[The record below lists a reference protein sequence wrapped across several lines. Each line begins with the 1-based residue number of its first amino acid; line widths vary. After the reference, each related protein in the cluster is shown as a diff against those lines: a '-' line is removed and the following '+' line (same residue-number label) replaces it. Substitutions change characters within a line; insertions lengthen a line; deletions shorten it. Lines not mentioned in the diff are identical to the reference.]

1 MGRYGAPRPV
11 RYVVG
16 GLVGASVFA
25 ATSVAMFSLAASAG
39 SSSDLLGGLTNTVS
53 NVTGGLVSTVGNTVN
68 NLAGPQGTVCQLL
81 CNVGSSGAA
90 QQPNNNPLGS
100 TLNCLSGASCSV
112 TDPVPPINRSTNG
125 STSTGGNTTVPPAQ
139 NPPPANSAP
148 VPRGAAAGDPPVLT
162 APEGVTAPGGGSL
175 VPPPPS
181 SINLPSATS
190 GINFGKA
197 PFLWPLF
204 LGLDVLGAGAVVLAL
219 RKTWSRPVAD

>member
-11 RYVVG
+11 RYVFG
-16 GLVGASVFA
+16 LLVGASVFA

-39 SSSDLLGGLTNTVS
+39 SSSDLLGGLTNSVS
-53 NVTGGLVSTVGNTVN
+53 TVTGGLVNTVGNTVN

-81 CNVGSSGAA
+81 CNVGSSGAP
-90 QQPNNNPLGS
+90 QQNTNPLGS

-112 TDPVPPINRSTNG
+112 TNPLPSTNRSTNG
-125 STSTGGNTTVPPAQ
+125 STSSGGNTAVPPAQ
-139 NPPPANSAP
+139 NPAPVGSAP
-148 VPRGAAAGDPPVLT
+148 ARGPVNSDPPVLT
-162 APEGVTAPGGGSL
+162 APQGVTNPGSL
-175 VPPPPS
+175 VPPPPT
-181 SINLPSATS
+181 SINLPTATS

>member
-11 RYVVG
+11 RYVFG

-39 SSSDLLGGLTNTVS
+39 SSSDLLGGLTNSVS
-53 NVTGGLVSTVGNTVN
+53 NVTGGLVNTVSNTVN
-68 NLAGPQGTVCQLL
+68 NLAGPSGTVCQLL
-81 CNVGSSGAA
+81 CNVGPSGAP
-90 QQPNNNPLGS
+90 QPPNKNPLGS
-100 TLNCLSGASCSV
+100 TLNCLSGTSCSV
-112 TDPVPPINRSTNG
+112 TDPSGSNNRSTNG
-125 STSTGGNTTVPPAQ
+125 STATGGNTTVPPAQ
-139 NPPPANSAP
+139 NPAPVSSAPAGLGASDPPA
-148 VPRGAAAGDPPVLT
+148 LT
-162 APEGVTAPGGGSL
+162 APSGVAAPGGSL
-175 VPPPPS
+175 VQPPPS
-181 SINLPSATS
+181 SINLPTATS

>member
-16 GLVGASVFA
+16 VLVGASVFA

-39 SSSDLLGGLTNTVS
+39 SSSDLLGGLTNTVG
-53 NVTGGLVSTVGNTVN
+53 NVTGGLVNTVSNTVN
-68 NLAGPQGTVCQLL
+68 NLTGPQGTVCQLL
-81 CNVGSSGAA
+81 CNVGSSGGP
-90 QQPNNNPLGS
+90 QPQNTNPLGS

-112 TDPVPPINRSTNG
+112 TDPQPSNNRSTNN
-125 STSTGGNTTVPPAQ
+125 STSTGGNTTVPPVQ
-139 NPPPANSAP
+139 NAAPPNSAP
-148 VPRGAAAGDPPVLT
+148 AVRAPVASDPPALT
-162 APEGVTAPGGGSL
+162 APQGVTAPNGSL

-197 PFLWPLF
+197 PVLWPLF

>member
-1 MGRYGAPRPV
+1 MGRYGVPRPV

-16 GLVGASVFA
+16 CFVGASVFA

-39 SSSDLLGGLTNTVS
+39 SSSDLLGAMTNSVS
-53 NVTGGLVSTVGNTVN
+53 NVTGGVVNTVTSTVN
-68 NLAGPQGTVCQLL
+68 NLAGPSGTVCQLL
-81 CNVGSSGAA
+81 CNVGSPGTA
-90 QQPNNNPLGS
+90 QPQNNNPIGN
-100 TLNCLSGASCSV
+100 TLTCLSGTSCSV
-112 TDPVPPINRSTNG
+112 TDPQPSNNG
-125 STSTGGNTTVPPAQ
+125 STSTGGNTTVLPAT
-139 NPPPANSAP
+139 NPAPVSSAP
-148 VPRGAAAGDPPVLT
+148 VARGSLTNDPPPLT
-162 APEGVTAPGGGSL
+162 APSGVTAPGSL

-181 SINLPSATS
+181 SINLPTATS